1 MKQLSVDGV
10 EIAYL
15 DAGKGP
21 AVIIGHCSSA
31 SHKEWLPLIETLKSE
46 WRVLAPDLIG
56 YGQSAPWPAD
66 QPFSVGAD
74 VDVVLAIAKKAKG
87 KLHLVGHSYGA
98 ALLLE
103 AARTLGARVKSLTL
117 VEPSLFHL
125 LRGRPEWAEVQTLAL
140 AVLGAVARG
149 DDRAAAKSFMTY
161 WLGRWRWWLSP
172 ERFKAAIEAT
182 IPKVALEFAFVTD
195 APTTLQDYAAVTA
208 PTLLIVGG
216 STGAPNRAIVDLLAT
231 TLPERSG
238 HGGEGRAAYEPVH
251 PSCRD
256 QPADRRSPRS
266 NAVSFTPSPSGS
278 SSTSRANSS
287 SSSFACDWA
296 LARTFSRS
304 V

>member
-15 DAGKGP
+15 DEGKGP

-98 ALLLE
+98 ALVLE

-125 LRGRPEWAEVQTLAL
+125 LRGRPEWAEVETLAR
-140 AVLGAVARG
+140 AVLGPVAQRRRPRRRQGLHDLLARPLALVAVARAFQSGDRG
-149 DDRAAAKSFMTY
+149 DDSQGGARIWFRHRRA
-161 WLGRWRWWLSP
+161 
-172 ERFKAAIEAT
+172 
-182 IPKVALEFAFVTD
+182 
-195 APTTLQDYAAVTA
+195 
-208 PTLLIVGG
+208 
-216 STGAPNRAIVDLLAT
+216 NHLAR
-231 TLPERSG
+231 L
-238 HGGEGRAAYEPVH
+238 
-251 PSCRD
+251 C
-256 QPADRRSPRS
+256 RRSPR
-266 NAVSFTPSPSGS
+266 P
-278 SSTSRANSS
+278 R
-287 SSSFACDWA
+287 C
-296 LARTFSRS
+296 
-304 V
+304 